1 MQKEREHSIDFVFV
15 LILFCCFAASAFC
28 VISVGSRVYT
38 KTVEVMEKNYQ
49 QNTAMDYLTEKVRQ
63 NMKDGQIEVKD
74 MEGSSVLCL
83 HEEIEDVQYTTYIWV
98 EDGYLREQYVRN
110 EQGFQH
116 QGGEKIMEMD
126 DLTFSMEE
134 QKLQIESTW
143 KGQTEFAVISILG
156 GEQNAS

>member
-28 VISVGSRVYT
+28 VISIGSRVYT

-49 QNTAMDYLTEKVRQ
+49 QNTAMDYLKEKVRQ
-63 NMKDGQIEVKD
+63 NMADGQVEVKEMD
-74 MEGSSVLCL
+74 GICVLCIY
-83 HEEIEDVQYTTYIWV
+83 EEIETAQYTTYIWV

-116 QGGEKIMEMD
+116 QSGEKIMEMD
-126 DLTFSMEE
+126 ALTFAMEE
-134 QKLQIESTW
+134 QKLEIESTW
-143 KGQTEFAVISILG
+143 KGQKEFAVISILG
-156 GEQNAS
+156 GEQDAS